1 MLNFTNNNKNEFNK
15 ETNFCWKKRSTKYLL
30 ELEAFLDKSSQIKDE
45 KLQKEIIYQMLKCD
59 NELSLLA
66 EKIFD
71 EKYNEG
77 INFGKATNNIK

>member
-1 MLNFTNNNKNEFNK
+1 MINFTNNNKNEFNK
-15 ETNFCWKKRSTKYLL
+15 EINFNWKRRSSKYLL
-30 ELEAFLDKSSQIKDE
+30 ELEAFLDKTSQIKDE
-45 KLQKEIIYQMLKCD
+45 KLQKEIVCQMLKCD
-59 NELSLLA
+59 RELSLLA